1 MLDLSELR
9 QLVVFAECGRLSKAA
24 DMLYLSQPTMTR
36 SMQHLE
42 EEFGVPLFERTK
54 NSIGLNATGKMAVEQ
69 ARMLLREA
77 DKAVSDVRDFDRK
90 QHTLSI
96 VSCAPAPLWD
106 LLPQLARLFPAKTMS
121 SSIKTEQ
128 ETLAA
133 IKNEDAELA
142 VLTEELDEDGFI
154 SFPFLEE
161 KLSVCLPP
169 DHPLSG
175 HAELTFSQINGYNFL
190 LAENLGFW
198 DSLCREKMPASR
210 FHVQTSELAM
220 RELIEESTL
229 PCFVTD
235 LSDSIRGYSI
245 ANRVIIPITD
255 PEANVT
261 YYLTCKKENEVYA
274 KAFRR

>member
-142 VLTEELDEDGFI
+142 VLTEELGEDGFI

-161 KLSVCLPP
+161 KLSVCLTP

-175 HAELTFSQINGYNFL
+175 HKELTFSQINGYNFL

-235 LSDSIRGYSI
+235 LSGSIRGYSI
-245 ANRVIIPITD
+245 ANRVIIPLTD

-261 YYLTCKKENEVYA
+261 YYLTCKKKNEVYA